1 MIVVT
6 PAYET
11 MLNSGKYTDAEKVLL
26 MRWLLDRSVQLPER
40 LHGVAEIVGAE
51 QDREDTAEE
60 ALERIRASNRERFRR
75 YYDRHKRGRKN
86 LTLDNVSNVRT
97 NVRTPAV
104 PSFPPHP
111 PIIPTTP
118 DDADASRT
126 RTRTRED
133 GDIPTL
139 AAVLAFAA
147 DGVHHPQGKSYP
159 AEWAS
164 DWYAY
169 RMASTPPFHDKDG
182 FAIRHWQQKMI
193 TDWQIRERDER
204 KAAKPTA
211 TGRDGVRRG
220 TFAPQNENK
229 RGLD

>member
-1 MIVVT
+1 MIAVT

-40 LHGVAEIVGAE
+40 LHGVAEIMGAE
-51 QDREDTAEE
+51 QDRIERKVAET
-60 ALERIRASNRERFRR
+60 RRNRAARQQRWRKRKAANVGV
-75 YYDRHKRGRKN
+75 DACRH
-86 LTLDNVSNVRT
+86 LQVS
-97 NVRTPAV
+97 TPLP

-118 DDADASRT
+118 DDAEASRT
-126 RTRTRED
+126 RTRARED
-133 GDIPTL
+133 GIPTL

-147 DGVHHPQGKSYP
+147 DGAHHPQGKTYP

-169 RMASTPPFHDKDG
+169 RMASNPPFHDKDG
-182 FAIRHWQQKMI
+182 FAIQHWRQKMI
-193 TDWQIRERDER
+193 TDWRIKERDER